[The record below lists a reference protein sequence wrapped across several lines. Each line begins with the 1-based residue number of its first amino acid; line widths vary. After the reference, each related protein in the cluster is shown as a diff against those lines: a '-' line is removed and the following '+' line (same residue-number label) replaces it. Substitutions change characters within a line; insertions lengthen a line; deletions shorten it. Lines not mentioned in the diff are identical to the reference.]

1 MRCMRKDRVLYH
13 FVDVHDMV
21 SFRVV
26 DKLSMTENEVSLK
39 MGQLNSGRYPIYCRH
54 C

>member
-1 MRCMRKDRVLYH
+1 MRKDRVLYH

-26 DKLSMTENEVSLK
+26 DKLSMTENEVSDK
-39 MGQLNSGRYPIYCRH
+39 MGQLNSVVPKNGTTAEVK
-54 C
+54 